1 MQASNYLMILGKRLQ
16 ERPIGTRRI
25 TISSSKVQR
34 VALTTHVKVRCG
46 QLRYCGHNSL
56 FEFLSSGD
64 RILTESHD
72 YFSENYSPDALQ
84 LLTVLGLRHPAILVV
99 EIEQF
104 GTISIY

>member
-1 MQASNYLMILGKRLQ
+1 
-16 ERPIGTRRI
+16 
-25 TISSSKVQR
+25 
-34 VALTTHVKVRCG
+34 
-46 QLRYCGHNSL
+46 L